1 MIGSEIELQD
11 ENGEKEVYQ
20 LLGAWDGDP
29 ERPVPLLPHPSRQS
43 GPEPEGRFGVQRR
56 QPPIQ
61 TDRSPAALP
70 GNRRGAGR
78 LSSELH
84 QLYFPLTIP
93 HPERLER
100 WRLLQS
106 YSGVEV
112 KRHKPV
118 SAVTYRIR
126 APHPAAVGKRLAFAA
141 DLHYRDR
148 RPTGS
153 ASPESCG
160 SSRNTG
166 PVTCCSAAIFPPTRS
181 IWAASRAC

>member
-1 MIGSEIELQD
+1 M
-11 ENGEKEVYQ
+11 
-20 LLGAWDGDP
+20 
-29 ERPVPLLPHPSRQS
+29 
-43 GPEPEGRFGVQRR
+43 
-56 QPPIQ
+56 
-61 TDRSPAALP
+61 
-70 GNRRGAGR
+70 
-78 LSSELH
+78 SSELH

-148 RPTGS
+148 APDREA

>member
-1 MIGSEIELQD
+1 M
-11 ENGEKEVYQ
+11 
-20 LLGAWDGDP
+20 
-29 ERPVPLLPHPSRQS
+29 
-43 GPEPEGRFGVQRR
+43 
-56 QPPIQ
+56 
-61 TDRSPAALP
+61 
-70 GNRRGAGR
+70 
-78 LSSELH
+78 SSELH

-100 WRLLQS
+100 WRLLQG

-148 RPTGS
+148 APDGRP
-153 ASPESCG
+153 PR
-160 SSRNTG
+160 RNPADPRG
-166 PVTCCSAAIFPPTRS
+166 IPAPVTCCSAAIFPPTRS
-181 IWAASRAC
+181 IWVASRAC